1 MNLNKKY
8 MKLFIKRALFIALPV
23 SILLLT
29 NSCKKKDNPEPT
41 IEEETPAPSGPSYNI
56 PTSYNFTG
64 VDFTTSTQRI
74 AMLGEMTTYIRIA
87 HTTTQ
92 TTQPTLDAQ
101 ILKDMYV
108 NAASQFTTTGLSA
121 SGIQLS
127 DKTSNAFNLRTDF
140 DTYFN
145 DAQAASIASAA
156 NPTVT
161 TASDGVAGKVVVGTR
176 AYLINAA
183 GYEYKEIVEKGI
195 MGAVFYSEGT
205 TILTNIASYDNT
217 TLVAGITAQE
227 KAWDEAFGYFG
238 VPTTFPTYTVG
249 VKNWG
254 SYCNSVSNALDAPNV
269 NSSSSIN
276 VIIMNAWLA
285 GRAAIS
291 NNDSS
296 RRDAAKTVILNN
308 WEKIGAARFI
318 SYMKLAKTNITDAAQ
333 FAHLTSE
340 GIGFIKAFKYNPS
353 KTITNG
359 EIATLEGY
367 LGTDTYNV
375 TTANID
381 LAIDFLAAKFN
392 LDKNKL

>member
-1 MNLNKKY
+1 MNIPKSSL
-8 MKLFIKRALFIALPV
+8 LLALPV
-23 SILLLT
+23 SMLLIT
-29 NSCKKKDNPEPT
+29 TSCKKDTATP
-41 IEEETPAPSGPSYNI
+41 IELPNHGGPAYAI

-74 AMLGEMTTYIRIA
+74 AMLGEMTTYIRTA

-92 TTQPTLDAQ
+92 TTQPTLNAQ
-101 ILKDMYV
+101 KLKDMYA
-108 NAASQFTTTGLSA
+108 NAASQFTTTGLSS
-121 SGIQLS
+121 SGIDLKS
-127 DKTSNAFNLRTDF
+127 KTSNLFNLQTDF
-140 DTYFN
+140 DAYFN
-145 DAQAASIASAA
+145 DAETASIASAL

-161 TASDGVAGKVVVGTR
+161 TSSSGVAGKVVVGTR
-176 AYLINAA
+176 AYLINGA

-195 MGAVFYSEGT
+195 MGGVFYSEGT

-217 TLVAGITAQE
+217 TLVGGITAQE

-254 SYCNSVSNALDAPNV
+254 SYCNAISNALDAPSV
-269 NSSSSIN
+269 NSSSSVN
-276 VIIMNAWLA
+276 VTIMNAWLA

-291 NNDSS
+291 NKDDAG
-296 RRDAAKTVILNN
+296 RDAAKTIVINN
-308 WEKIGAARFI
+308 WEKVGAARFI
-318 SYMKLAKTNITDAAQ
+318 SYMKLAKTNIADAAQ
-333 FAHLTSE
+333 FAHLVSE

-353 KTITNG
+353 KTLTNA

-375 TTANID
+375 TTANLD
-381 LAIDFLAAKFN
+381 LAIDFLATKFN
-392 LDKNKL
+392 VDKTKL

>member
-1 MNLNKKY
+1 
-8 MKLFIKRALFIALPV
+8 MKLFTKTALFIALPA
-23 SILLLT
+23 SMLLLAT
-29 NSCKKKDNPEPT
+29 SCKKKNNPEPT
-41 IEEETPAPSGPSYNI
+41 IDETPAPSGPSYNI
-56 PTSYNFTG
+56 PTSYNFSG
-64 VDFTTSTQRI
+64 VDFSTSTQRLL
-74 AMLGEMTTYIRIA
+74 MLGEVTAYIKTA

-92 TTQPTLDAQ
+92 TSQPTLSAQ
-101 ILKDMYV
+101 ILKDMYI
-108 NAASQFTTTGLSA
+108 NAASQFTTTGLNT

-127 DKTSNAFNLRTDF
+127 DKTSNAYNLRADF
-140 DTYFN
+140 DAYFD
-145 DAQAASIASAA
+145 DAQTASITSAA

-161 TASDGVAGKVVVGTR
+161 TAADGVAGKVVVGTR
-176 AYLINAA
+176 AYLLNAA

-205 TILTNIASYDNT
+205 TLLTNIATYDNL
-217 TLVAGITAQE
+217 TLVGGITAQE

-269 NSSSSIN
+269 NSSSSVN
-276 VIIMNAWLA
+276 VTIMNAWLA
-285 GRAAIS
+285 GRSAIS
-291 NNDSS
+291 NKDDV
-296 RRDAAKTVILNN
+296 RRDAAKTIILNN
-308 WEKIGAARFI
+308 WEKIVAARFI
-318 SYMKLAKTNITDAAQ
+318 TYMKLAKTNITDAAQ

-353 KTITNG
+353 KTLTNG
-359 EIATLEGY
+359 EIANLEGY

-375 TTANID
+375 TTTNID
-381 LAIDFLAAKFN
+381 LAIDFLATKFN

>member
-1 MNLNKKY
+1 
-8 MKLFIKRALFIALPV
+8 MKFTYKTSLLLALPV
-23 SILLLT
+23 SMLLLT
-29 NSCKKKDNPEPT
+29 TSCKKKDTAEPIT
-41 IEEETPAPSGPSYNI
+41 EEETPAPSGPSYAI
-56 PTSYNFTG
+56 PTTYSFTG

-74 AMLGEMTTYIRIA
+74 AMLGEMTTYIRTA

-92 TTQPTLDAQ
+92 TTQPTLNAQ
-101 ILKDMYV
+101 KLKDMYI
-108 NAASQFTTTGLSA
+108 NAASQFTTVGLSS

-127 DKTSNAFNLRTDF
+127 DKTSNTFNLRSDF
-140 DTYFN
+140 NGYFD
-145 DAQAASIASAA
+145 DAETASITSAL

-161 TASDGVAGKVVVGTR
+161 TSSIGVAGKVVVGTR
-176 AYLINAA
+176 AYLINGA

-195 MGAVFYSEGT
+195 MGGVFYSEGT
-205 TILTNIASYDNT
+205 TILTNIAGYDNV
-217 TLVAGITAQE
+217 TLVGGITAQE

-238 VPTTFPTYTVG
+238 VPTSFPTYTVG

-254 SYCNSVSNALDAPNV
+254 SYCNSISMALDAPSV
-269 NSSSSIN
+269 NSSSSVN
-276 VIIMNAWLA
+276 VTIMNAWLA

-291 NNDSS
+291 NKDNT
-296 RRDAAKTVILNN
+296 RRDAAKAVVLYN
-308 WEKIGAARFI
+308 WEKVGAARFI
-318 SYMKLAKTNITDAAQ
+318 SYMKLAKTNIADVAQ
-333 FAHLTSE
+333 FAHLISE

-353 KTITNG
+353 KTLTNG

-375 TTANID
+375 TTANLD